1 MPHDGPVYWVDAP
14 LAGRIAVV
22 ERPRGAA
29 SFAALKST
37 GVDVLVSML
46 ETGEALEVG
55 LGDASRWAAAAD
67 IEFLALPI
75 TDHGIP
81 SDVDAVA
88 RAVEHVRERLRDGQG
103 VAAHCYA
110 GLGRSPLFVAAT
122 LIASG
127 YAASDAIKR
136 ISEARGFAVPEMKAQ
151 HTWLQNFAATRN
163 RP

>member
-22 ERPRGAA
+22 ERPRGAT
-29 SFAALKST
+29 SFLALKST

-46 ETGEALEVG
+46 AVDEAFEIG
-55 LGDASRWAAAAD
+55 LGNAPRWAASAG
-67 IEFLALPI
+67 IEFLALPV

-81 SDVDAVA
+81 TDAGAVSYAVD
-88 RAVEHVRERLRDGQG
+88 RVRERLREGRG
-103 VAAHCYA
+103 VAAHCFA

-127 YAASDAIKR
+127 YAAPDAIKR
-136 ISEARGFAVPEMKAQ
+136 ISEARGFAVPEMKSQ
-151 HTWLQNFAATRN
+151 HEWLHTFAASRQ
-163 RP
+163 RS